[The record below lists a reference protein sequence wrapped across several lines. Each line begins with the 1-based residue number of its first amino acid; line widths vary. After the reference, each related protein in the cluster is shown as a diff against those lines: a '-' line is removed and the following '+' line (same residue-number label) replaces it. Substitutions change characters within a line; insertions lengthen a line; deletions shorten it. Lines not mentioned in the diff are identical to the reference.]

1 MSDVLLIG
9 GVEIKKGESRII
21 DLKLPSL
28 YTHASLS
35 MPVQVIRGRRAGP
48 SLFVSGAI
56 HGDEIN
62 GVEVIRRLLRLNH
75 MKRIRG
81 TLIAV
86 PVVNVYGFINQS
98 RYLPDRRDLNR
109 CFPGNVSGSLAG
121 RVADL
126 FMNEIVANST
136 HGIDIHTAAIHRDN
150 LPQVRANLEDEETAR
165 IARAFN
171 MPVILNS
178 GLVEGSMRQA
188 SFVRQKPVIVY
199 EAGEAL
205 RFDELSIRAG
215 VKGVI
220 SVMRELGMLPRARA
234 RKRPIEPFV
243 ARSSTWVRATQSG
256 ILRGMVA
263 LGARVKKDDLLGV
276 IADPFGEFEQQ
287 VVSSFDGIV
296 VGRTNIPLVNE
307 GEALFHIAR
316 FSSPDAVSGTVE
328 AFNYEFDPGTDLR
341 QPDEIPIV

>member
-1 MSDVLLIG
+1 MTDRLTLG
-9 GVEIKKGESRII
+9 GIDIWPGESRSIE
-21 DLKLPSL
+21 LELPSL

-35 MPVQVIRGRRAGP
+35 MPVQVIRGKKPGP
-48 SLFVSGAI
+48 SLFVCGAI

-62 GVEVIRRLLRLNH
+62 GVEVIRRLLRL
-75 MKRIRG
+75 KAISRIRG

-109 CFPGNVSGSLAG
+109 CFPGSDTGSLAG
-121 RVADL
+121 RLADL
-126 FMNEIVANST
+126 FMREIVANSS

-150 LPQVRANLEDEETAR
+150 LPQVRANLDDEETAR
-165 IARAFN
+165 IAHAFN

-178 GLVEGSMRQA
+178 GLVEGSMREA
-188 SFVRQKPVIVY
+188 SFKQCKPVIVY

-205 RFDELSIRAG
+205 RFDELAIRAG
-215 VKGVI
+215 VKGVV
-220 SVMRELGMLPRARA
+220 SVLRELGMLPRVRV
-234 RKRPIEPFV
+234 RKKKLEPFV

-256 ILRGMVA
+256 IFRGMVT
-263 LGARVKKDDLLGV
+263 LGARVNKDDLLGV

-287 VVSSFDGIV
+287 VIAGFDGIV
-296 VGRTNIPLVNE
+296 VGRTNLPLVNE

-316 FSSPDAVSGTVE
+316 FRKPDEVAGTVE
-328 AFNYEFDPGTDLR
+328 AFTSEFDPETDQR
-341 QPDEIPIV
+341 KPDEIPIV

>member
-1 MSDVLLIG
+1 MSECLKIG
-9 GVEIKKGESRII
+9 GIEIKRGESRSIEI
-21 DLKLPSL
+21 KLPSL

-35 MPVQVIRGRRAGP
+35 MPAQVIRGKRDGP

-62 GVEVIRRLLRLNH
+62 GVEVIRRLLRLNA
-75 MKRIRG
+75 MKSIRG
-81 TLIAV
+81 SLIAV

-121 RVADL
+121 RLADL

-150 LPQVRANLEDEETAR
+150 LPQIRAHLEDPETAR
-165 IARAFN
+165 MAHAFN

-178 GLVEGSMRQA
+178 GLLEGSMRQA
-188 SFVRQKPVIVY
+188 SFVKATPVIVY

-205 RFDELSIRAG
+205 RFDEMAIRAG

-220 SVMRELGMLPRARA
+220 SVMRELGMLPKIKP
-234 RKRPIEPFV
+234 RKNPIEPFV
-243 ARSSTWVRATQSG
+243 ARSSTWVRANQSG
-256 ILRGMVA
+256 ILRVMVH
-263 LGARVKKDDLLGV
+263 LGSRVKKDDLLGV
-276 IADPFGEFEQQ
+276 IADPFGEYEQQ
-287 VVSSFDGIV
+287 LTASFDGIV
-296 VGRTNIPLVNE
+296 VGRTNLPLVNE

-316 FSSPDAVSGTVE
+316 FSRPDEVAGNVE
-328 AFNYEFDPGTDLR
+328 AFNYEMDPDTDLR
-341 QPDEIPIV
+341 QPAEIPIV